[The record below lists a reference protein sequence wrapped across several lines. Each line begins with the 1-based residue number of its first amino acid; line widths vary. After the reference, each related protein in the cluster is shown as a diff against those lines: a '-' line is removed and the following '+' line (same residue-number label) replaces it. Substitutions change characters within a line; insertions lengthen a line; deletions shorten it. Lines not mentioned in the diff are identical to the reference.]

1 LKEGGFGP
9 PLIKVFLMKVK
20 VYNIKTKEWALV
32 EGVDAKEY
40 VKSGGWSMEKPEPEV
55 KPAKNTRKKKA

>member
-1 LKEGGFGP
+1 
-9 PLIKVFLMKVK
+9 MKVK

-40 VKSGGWSMEKPEPEV
+40 VKSGGWSMEKPEPEK
-55 KPAKNTRKKKA
+55 KPKTKPSLKNDGKK